1 MAIAVALAN
10 LAIKKSRPYDITD
23 LGTMAFEFAND
34 ALVGIKENIEGVLKQ
49 IDPISNL
56 FDTVAAT
63 SEALEAYNIAKHGPN
78 TDAYESLIN
87 ISDPDLLKAYFDKE
101 KNKLNNEQFV
111 DPSDRLPSLAF
122 SNPRSTGDSY
132 RRGSKVGNRQGDKQV
147 LAYPLDIDPKQD
159 HMKIRRYNYLRAQAN
174 SSKPQRDVI
183 INDQTVNVAGDSV
196 VGSDLMGSIL
206 LPMPK
211 ATDVNGVEWGKSE
224 LTSTGLGALK
234 LAQGLDRR
242 TGSMLGGAMTGG
254 AIGAS
259 TGAGAVPGAILG
271 GTAGALIDMSGLTGT
286 ASGISAEE
294 IRKQN
299 AAREALQTNDF
310 STAKELIAA
319 GGGVYTQAISG
330 MSGFLLGTELD
341 TDTFLARTGG
351 RVLNPNAEMLFQ
363 GPVIRDFTF
372 SFIMIARS
380 EKEGKEIRKIIRFLK
395 LGMAPKFQNNT
406 FIANPDVFLLDY
418 KNGLAKNDIL
428 KTTNRF
434 SPGGLALTTMNVDYA
449 PNGYWS
455 AYEDSQPVAI
465 KMDLNFTELRPLYQ
479 GDQLGT
485 PEDSVG
491 Y

>member
-1 MAIAVALAN
+1 MAIAVALAG
-10 LAIKKSRPYDITD
+10 LAIAKSRPYDITD

-34 ALVGIKENIEGVLKQ
+34 ALVGIKENVAGVLNQLNPFSDK
-49 IDPISNL
+49 
-56 FDTVAAT
+56 FDKAAAT

-101 KNKLNNEQFV
+101 KSKLDNEQFV

-122 SNPRSTGDSY
+122 SNPRSTGKSY
-132 RRGSKVGNRQGDKQV
+132 RRGRKVGGRQGDKQV

-159 HMKIRRYNYLRAQAN
+159 HMKIRRYNYLRAQSN

-183 INDQTVNVAGDSV
+183 INDQKVNVAGDSV

-224 LTSTGLGALK
+224 LTSTGLAAMK
-234 LAQGLDRR
+234 LAQGVDRR
-242 TGSMLGGAMTGG
+242 LMSAAGGALVGG
-254 AIGAS
+254 AIGGPA
-259 TGAGAVPGAILG
+259 GAGIGLGAGMAV
-271 GTAGALIDMSGLTGT
+271 DMSGLTGT
-286 ASGISAEE
+286 MSGISAEE
-294 IRKQN
+294 IRQQN
-299 AAREALQTNDF
+299 EAREAIQKGDY
-310 STAKELIAA
+310 STARELMA
-319 GGGVYTQAISG
+319 GGSGVFTQSLSSI
-330 MSGFLLGTELD
+330 SGFLLGTELD

-380 EKEGKEIRKIIRFLK
+380 EKEGREIRKIIRFLK

-406 FIANPDVFLLDY
+406 FIANPDVFLLEY
-418 KNGLAKNDIL
+418 KNGLRENDVL
-428 KTTNRF
+428 DTVNRF
-434 SPGGLALTTMNVDYA
+434 NPGGLALTTMNVDYA

>member
-1 MAIAVALAN
+1 MAIPISLAN
-10 LAIKKSRPYDITD
+10 LAISKSRQYDIED
-23 LGTMAFEFAND
+23 VGNVAFEFANA
-34 ALVGIKENIEGVLKQ
+34 ALIGMKESIDGILSQ
-49 IDPISNL
+49 IDPSSNK
-56 FDTVAAT
+56 FDKAAAT
-63 SEALEAYNIAKHGPN
+63 SEALDAYNIAKYGSN
-78 TDAYESLIN
+78 KNAYEDSIN

-101 KNKLNNEQFV
+101 KSKLNNEQFV
-111 DPSDRLPSLAF
+111 DPSERLPSLAF
-122 SNPRSTGDSY
+122 SNPRSTGKSY
-132 RRGSKVGNRQGDKQV
+132 RRGRKTGNQIM
-147 LAYPLDIDPKQD
+147 AYPLDIDPKQD

-174 SSKPQRDVI
+174 SSKPRRTAIV
-183 INDQTVNVAGDSV
+183 NDKEQTVAGDSV

-224 LTSTGLGALK
+224 LTATGLGALK

-242 TGSMLGGAMTGG
+242 TGSALGGAMIGG
-254 AIGAS
+254 AMGNPVA
-259 TGAGAVPGAILG
+259 GGVAGAMV
-271 GTAGALIDMSGLTGT
+271 DMSGLTGT
-286 ASGISAEE
+286 VSGISAEE

-299 AAREALQTNDF
+299 AAREALQTSDY
-310 STAKELIAA
+310 STAKEIIAA
-319 GGGVYTQAISG
+319 GGGVFTQAITG

-406 FIANPDVFLLDY
+406 FIANPDIFLLEY
-418 KNGLAKNDIL
+418 KNGLGKKEVLD
-428 KTTNRF
+428 TVNRF

>member
-1 MAIAVALAN
+1 MAIAVALAG

-23 LGTMAFEFAND
+23 LGNMAFEFAND
-34 ALVGIKENIEGVLKQ
+34 ALVGIKENVEGVLNQLNPFSDK
-49 IDPISNL
+49 
-56 FDTVAAT
+56 FDKTAAT
-63 SEALEAYNIAKHGPN
+63 SEALDAYNVARYGSNKN
-78 TDAYESLIN
+78 AYEDLIN
-87 ISDPDLLKAYFDKE
+87 ISDPDLLNAYFDKE
-101 KNKLNNEQFV
+101 KNKLNNQQFV

-132 RRGSKVGNRQGDKQV
+132 RRGRKAPNRYGSKEV

-183 INDQTVNVAGDSV
+183 INDQKVNVAGDSV

-224 LTSTGLGALK
+224 LTSTGLGAMK
-234 LAQGLDRR
+234 LAQGIDRR
-242 TGSMLGGAMTGG
+242 TGSALGGAVVGSRGGTGG
-254 AIGAS
+254 AVLGAGIGA
-259 TGAGAVPGAILG
+259 AV
-271 GTAGALIDMSGLTGT
+271 DMSGLTGT

-294 IRKQN
+294 IRIQN
-299 AAREALQTNDF
+299 EAREAIQTGDY
-310 STAKELIAA
+310 SLAKELMA
-319 GGGVYTQAISG
+319 GGSGMMAQSISG
-330 MSGFLLGTELD
+330 ISGFLLGTELD

-372 SFIMIARS
+372 SFVMIARS

-418 KNGLAKNDIL
+418 KNGLGKNDIL

>member
-1 MAIAVALAN
+1 MAIPISLAN
-10 LAIKKSRPYDITD
+10 LAISKSRQYDIED
-23 LGTMAFEFAND
+23 VGNVAFEFANA
-34 ALVGIKENIEGVLKQ
+34 ALIGMKESIDGILSQ
-49 IDPISNL
+49 IDPSSNK
-56 FDTVAAT
+56 FDKAAAT
-63 SEALEAYNIAKHGPN
+63 SEALDAYNIAKYGSN
-78 TDAYESLIN
+78 KNAYEDSIN

-101 KNKLNNEQFV
+101 KSKLDNEQFV
-111 DPSDRLPSLAF
+111 DPSERLPSLAF
-122 SNPRSTGDSY
+122 SNPRSTGKSY
-132 RRGSKVGNRQGDKQV
+132 RGGRKSPNRMGSKEV

-174 SSKPQRDVI
+174 SSKPRRTVI
-183 INDQTVNVAGDSV
+183 VNDKEQTVAGDSV

-224 LTSTGLGALK
+224 LTSTGLGAMK
-234 LAQGLDRR
+234 LAQGIDRR
-242 TGSMLGGAMTGG
+242 LMSAAGGAMVGG
-254 AIGAS
+254 MVNGP
-259 TGAGAVPGAILG
+259 TGATIGGITGAMVDA
-271 GTAGALIDMSGLTGT
+271 SGLTGT
-286 ASGISAEE
+286 TSGISAEE
-294 IRKQN
+294 IRMQN
-299 AAREALQTNDF
+299 EAREAIQTGDY
-310 STAKELIAA
+310 SLAKELMA
-319 GGGVYTQAISG
+319 GGSG
-330 MSGFLLGTELD
+330 MMAQSISSISGFLLGTELD

-372 SFIMIARS
+372 SFVMIARS

-406 FIANPDVFLLDY
+406 FIANPDIFLLDY
-418 KNGLAKNDIL
+418 KNGLRENDVL
-428 KTTNRF
+428 KTVNRF
-434 SPGGLALTTMNVDYA
+434 NPGGLALTTMNVDYA

-455 AYEDSQPVAI
+455 AYEDSQPVAV

-485 PEDSVG
+485 PDDSVG

>member
-1 MAIAVALAN
+1 MAIAVALAG
-10 LAIKKSRPYDITD
+10 LAISKSRQYDIDD

-34 ALVGIKENIEGVLKQ
+34 ALVGIKENVAGVLNQLNPFSDK
-49 IDPISNL
+49 
-56 FDTVAAT
+56 FDKAAAT
-63 SEALEAYNIAKHGPN
+63 SEALDAYNVAKYGSN
-78 TDAYESLIN
+78 KNAYEDSIN

-101 KNKLNNEQFV
+101 KSKLDNEQFV

-122 SNPRSTGDSY
+122 SNPRSTGKSY
-132 RRGSKVGNRQGDKQV
+132 RGGRKGVGGTGSGKEV

-174 SSKPQRDVI
+174 SSKPQRNVT
-183 INDQTVNVAGDSV
+183 INDQVVNVAGDSV

-224 LTSTGLGALK
+224 LTSTGLAAMK
-234 LAQGLDRR
+234 IAQGIDRR
-242 TGSMLGGAMTGG
+242 TGSALGGAMIGG
-254 AIGAS
+254 AMGNAVA
-259 TGAGAVPGAILG
+259 GGVAGAMV
-271 GTAGALIDMSGLTGT
+271 DMSGLTGT

-294 IRKQN
+294 IRMQD
-299 AAREALQTNDF
+299 AAREAIQTGDY
-310 STAKELIAA
+310 STARELMA
-319 GGGVYTQAISG
+319 GGSGIFSQSISKV
-330 MSGFLLGTELD
+330 SGFLLGTELD

-372 SFIMIARS
+372 SFVMIARS
-380 EKEGKEIRKIIRFLK
+380 EKEGREIRKIIRFLK

-406 FIANPDVFLLDY
+406 FIANPDVFLLEY
-418 KNGLAKNDIL
+418 KNGLRENDIL
-428 KTTNRF
+428 DTVNRF
-434 SPGGLALTTMNVDYA
+434 NPGGLALTTMNVDYA

-455 AYEDSQPVAI
+455 AYEDSQPVAV

-485 PEDSVG
+485 PDDSVG

>member
-1 MAIAVALAN
+1 MAIPISLAN
-10 LAIKKSRPYDITD
+10 LAISKSRQYDIED
-23 LGTMAFEFAND
+23 VGNVAFEFAND
-34 ALVGIKENIEGVLKQ
+34 ALVGIKENIAGVLNQLNPFSDK
-49 IDPISNL
+49 
-56 FDTVAAT
+56 FDKTAAT
-63 SEALEAYNIAKHGPN
+63 SEALDAYNVARYGSNKN
-78 TDAYESLIN
+78 AYEDSIN

-101 KNKLNNEQFV
+101 KSKLNNEQFV

-242 TGSMLGGAMTGG
+242 TGSMLGGAMTGAGVGAAVGSPAAG
-254 AIGAS
+254 AI
-259 TGAGAVPGAILG
+259 IG
-271 GTAGALIDMSGLTGT
+271 GTAGAMIDMSGLTGT
-286 ASGISAEE
+286 MSGISAEE